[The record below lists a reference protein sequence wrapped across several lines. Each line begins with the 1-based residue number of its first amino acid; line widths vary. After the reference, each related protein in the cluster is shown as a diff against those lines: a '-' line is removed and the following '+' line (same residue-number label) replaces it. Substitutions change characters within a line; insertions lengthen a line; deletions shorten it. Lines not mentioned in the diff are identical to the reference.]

1 MHTTVSDGTDSPSEI
16 LSRVKKAGIELFAV
30 TDHDSFAAV
39 DVIRG
44 IRKKKDPAY
53 LSGIEF
59 SCKDEEG
66 KYHILGYGF
75 DPEEAGMRAVVEKG
89 RRLRLEKVQA
99 RLVFL
104 GKEFGI
110 RFPEED
116 LEELFA
122 MECPGKPH
130 IANLLIRHGYATD
143 KKQAFNEYLNLM
155 HLQNAYVRPEE
166 AIQGILG
173 GGGIPVLA
181 HPAYGDGDELIL
193 GEELEERV
201 ERLVSFGLQ
210 GMEGFYSG
218 FTPKIRREV
227 IDIAERNDLYI
238 TAGSDYH
245 GTNKMVIL
253 GDTGLDAVETL
264 PEGLL
269 RFIKKVK
276 E

>member
-116 LEELFA
+116 LEELFT

-201 ERLVSFGLQ
+201 KRLVSFGLQ

-227 IDIAERNDLYI
+227 VDIAERNDLYI

-269 RFIKKVK
+269 RFLKKVK